1 MPDIFSLFSGYADYF
16 PLIAF
21 VGLLLAG
28 LNLPV
33 SEDLIII
40 TGALVC
46 HEKPQLMVPTL
57 LAIFT
62 GVILTDFFVYWVGT
76 RVRKGTAK
84 NKFFSRLI
92 PEKALDKMHYYLDK
106 YGILTFI
113 VVRFIPFGVRN
124 TLFFAAG
131 FFKLRLRF
139 FIINDVLGAII
150 SINTLFFLTY
160 RFGEV
165 IKKPIEIAGAIL
177 FILFAAGI
185 ISLAIR
191 FFIVWRNEKK
201 EKALKE
207 TRPETEA
214 NDITNDK
221 IADEKA
227 S

>member
-1 MPDIFSLFSGYADYF
+1 MPDIFSLLSGYVDYF

-21 VGLLLAG
+21 LGLLLAG

-46 HEKPQLMVPTL
+46 HEKPHLVAPTL
-57 LAIFT
+57 VAIFS

-76 RVRKGTAK
+76 KVRKGTAK
-84 NKFFSRLI
+84 SKFFSRLI

-113 VVRFIPFGVRN
+113 VGRFIPFGVRN

-131 FFKLRLRF
+131 FFRLRF
-139 FIINDVLGAII
+139 RFFVINDVLAAII
-150 SINTLFFLTY
+150 SINTLFFLIY
-160 RFGEV
+160 HFGEV
-165 IKKPIEIAGAIL
+165 IKKPIEIAGVTL
-177 FILFAAGI
+177 FVLLIAGI
-185 ISLAIR
+185 ISLVIR
-191 FFIVWRNEKK
+191 FFVVWRKEKIQK
-201 EKALKE
+201 EKASKE
-207 TRPETEA
+207 SLREIETS
-214 NDITNDK
+214 DITDT
-221 IADEKA
+221 KA